1 MTMAVILEETSTLV
15 EDFQSIQTPIWTK
28 EHGVDYCNVVGFP
41 VPLASAE
48 RMVNDEAVSV
58 DQRALILYALSQF
71 DPTW

>member
-41 VPLASAE
+41 VPL
-48 RMVNDEAVSV
+48 MVNDEAVSV